1 MSHSLIVRFIL
12 AGIVPLLVA
21 CAVLFLQQRA
31 SSSTQAQNSAR
42 AHANGAAADLGRE
55 FQSWRTELLV
65 AANNPALTEWFTA
78 PASRGVLRGQLD
90 GLLLQLNSLNRS
102 LIDEACYISAAGP
115 ELGRQV
121 KGEAAPPSDL
131 SPDESGNPFFRAT
144 LALGPGQVHQNAP
157 YISPDSHRWVISNST
172 PILVGGRKVAL
183 LHFESNLD
191 AIRARLSAAATSGVV
206 LRVIDTRTGRTIAD
220 SRSHRPILA
229 QRLISARTD
238 RLPDG
243 WRTSR
248 TAIPVSIGDD
258 NHWLVEAAVRP
269 AAALNGGLLL
279 RLGGLIL
286 LVCAALVVIA
296 RRSARTF
303 VTPLQRISA
312 LAEALAAGERGQRAD
327 TTGHVEVV
335 QLATAFN
342 SMADSLTEHEEQK
355 ARAQQEREEQLAAN
369 LEKER
374 AAEQLLRQRSQ
385 AAIDETAGSVSAELH
400 ELTTRMQV
408 VRAGAATIDER
419 VTAIVSVME
428 SAVARARCA
437 DEQVEQLHASLR
449 DVEGMTQ
456 LIASVAAQT
465 KLLALNATIEA
476 ARAGEA
482 GRGFTVVAA
491 EVKDLAIATARST
504 EQIAATLG
512 RLTAHSSAVAESI
525 DELSNAITD
534 FGEAAEVL
542 RGVATEQFG
551 VVATLTAQV
560 EDTRNRVESMTS

>member
-1 MSHSLIVRFIL
+1 MSRSLIVRFIL
-12 AGIVPLLVA
+12 AGVVPLLAA
-21 CAVLFLQQRA
+21 CGVLFLQQRA
-31 SSSTQAQNSAR
+31 QSSTQAKNSAR
-42 AHANGAAADLGRE
+42 ADAGAVAADLGRE

-65 AANNPALTEWFTA
+65 AGNNPALQEWFTA
-78 PASRGVLRGQLD
+78 PASHGQLRGQID
-90 GLLLQLNSLNRS
+90 GLLLQLNSLNPS
-102 LIDEACYISAAGP
+102 LIDEACYISATGP

-121 KGEAAPPSDL
+121 KGQAAPPSDL

-172 PILVGGRKVAL
+172 PILVSGRKVAL

-191 AIRARLSAAATSGVV
+191 AIRARLTAAARNGIA
-206 LRVIDTRTGRTIAD
+206 LRVVDTGTGRTIAD
-220 SRSHRPILA
+220 SRSRRPILA
-229 QRLISARTD
+229 QRLLRTSSD
-238 RLPDG
+238 RFPAG
-243 WRTSR
+243 WPTSR
-248 TAIPVSIGDD
+248 TAIPVSVGDD
-258 NHWLVEAAVRP
+258 NHWVVEAAVRP
-269 AAALNGGLLL
+269 SAALNGGLLL
-279 RLGGLIL
+279 RLAGLVL
-286 LVCAALVVIA
+286 LVCAALAIIA

-303 VTPLQRISA
+303 VSPLQRISG
-312 LAEALAAGERGQRAD
+312 LAEALAAGEREQRAD

-335 QLATAFN
+335 QLASAFN

-355 ARAQQEREEQLAAN
+355 ARAQHEREQQLAAN
-369 LEKER
+369 LENER
-374 AAEQLLRQRSQ
+374 AAEHLLRQRSQ
-385 AAIDETAGSVSAELH
+385 AAIEETAGSVSAELH
-400 ELTTRMQV
+400 ELTTQMQV

-419 VTAIVSVME
+419 VSAIVNVME
-428 SAVARARCA
+428 AAVNRARCA

-512 RLTAHSSAVAESI
+512 RLTQHSSAVAESI

-534 FGEAAEVL
+534 FGQGAEVL